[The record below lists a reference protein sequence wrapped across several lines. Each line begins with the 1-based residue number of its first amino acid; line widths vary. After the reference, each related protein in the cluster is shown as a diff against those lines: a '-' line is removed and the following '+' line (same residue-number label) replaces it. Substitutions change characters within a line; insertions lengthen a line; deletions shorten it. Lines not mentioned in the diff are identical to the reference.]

1 MRITPA
7 ENPPNHYRPSID
19 GLRAVAVLSV
29 LIFHLHPAHLPGGF
43 LGVDIFFVISGYLIT
58 GIIVREKLLDSFSY
72 ANFYARRIKRIFP
85 ALFVVL
91 LLCALVG
98 VTLLTPET
106 YLNFIKSS
114 RYASAQLANFFFSRK
129 VRYFEEGFAG
139 QPLLHTWSLGVEEQ
153 FYLFWPIFI
162 VGCITLLMGF
172 RPFAKS
178 SAESRTQ
185 HGSAMEEQQF
195 RFKENIEKNIW
206 LIFLLL
212 AIISFSWCSILSK
225 TNSNLAFYMFYTRAW
240 EFCLGALVSL
250 RVIPEPKKI
259 RTVNILEL
267 TGFLLVAG
275 SVMLVAEEWQ
285 SISFLRFGVV
295 LPCLGTAILLHSSG
309 RNGIITSFLSNQFP
323 VFIGK
328 ISYSLYLYHWP
339 MIIFYKICTGTQEV
353 SIGSSLAILFI
364 SFFLSVVSYLFVERP
379 ARRTTLSDRTII
391 AIGVAASIVCVVA
404 FRNMEQFDEASWRT
418 TRYVNGQTAPPDR
431 IPPQCSE
438 HVRDGVLYYDCKTA
452 EKPDAPM
459 VALVGDSHSPHYL
472 KAVAAWAGKNGYDVR
487 HLGVEG
493 CPMLVGDIR
502 IDSRIDDRHNEMC
515 GRALAFFS
523 NDIVD
528 DPNIRLIFL
537 AQRFDLFYDG
547 KGYLNQNPVFFFKD
561 RDGDHIVDHIAYY
574 QNQLISTVDRMREKG
589 KDLIILEQV
598 PILGNIN
605 DCDWEP
611 LYKKVFS
618 LARKCAYDYGFIE
631 KWQRPSMDFI
641 NAFATAHHIPVFDP
655 SPFLKGP
662 LDNGI
667 SLYQNNDH
675 LNSYGFQF
683 LVPYFVRE
691 MDGIMA
697 GPRLQHS
704 GLLNI
709 SGQQEQF
716 VAHP

>member
-1 MRITPA
+1 MRLTPT

-29 LIFHLHPAHLPGGF
+29 LFFHLHHANLPGGF

-58 GIIVREKLLDSFSY
+58 GIIVREKLLDTFSY

-98 VTLLTPET
+98 VILLTPET

-129 VRYFEEGFAG
+129 VGYFQEGFSG

-162 VGCITLLMGF
+162 VGCITVLMRF

-178 SAESRTQ
+178 ALPSAESRTQ
-185 HGSAMEEQQF
+185 HGSAMEG
-195 RFKENIEKNIW
+195 FKERIEKNIL
-206 LIFLLL
+206 LIFLFLT
-212 AIISFSWCSILSK
+212 IISFSWCSILSK
-225 TNSNLAFYMFYTRAW
+225 TNSNLAFYMFYARAW
-240 EFCLGALVSL
+240 EFCVGGLVSL
-250 RVIPEPKKI
+250 RLIPEPKKSV
-259 RTVNILEL
+259 VNILEL
-267 TGFLLVAG
+267 TGFLLVAV
-275 SVMLVAEEWQ
+275 SVMFVAEEWQ
-285 SISFLRFGVV
+285 SISFLRFGVIF
-295 LPCLGTAILLHSSG
+295 PCLGTAILLHSSG
-309 RNGIITSFLSNQFP
+309 RNGIVTSFLSHRIP

-339 MIIFYKICTGTQEV
+339 MIIFYRICTGTQEL
-353 SIGSSLAILFI
+353 SIGNSLAILSI
-364 SFFLSVVSYLFVERP
+364 SFFLSILSYLFVERP
-379 ARRTTLSDRTII
+379 ARRTTLSDRTVII
-391 AIGVAASIVCVVA
+391 IGAAASLVFVVA
-404 FRNMEQFDEASWRT
+404 FRNMEQFDEASWRI
-418 TRYVNGQTAPPDR
+418 TRYVNGLTVPPDP
-431 IPPQCSE
+431 IPAQCSE

-452 EKPDAPM
+452 GKPDAPM

-472 KAVAAWAGKNGYDVR
+472 KAVAAWAEKNGYDVR
-487 HLGVEG
+487 HLAVPG

-502 IDSRIDDRHNEMC
+502 IDSGLGDRNNMEC
-515 GRALAFFS
+515 SRARHLFL

-528 DPNIRLIFL
+528 NSNIRLIFL
-537 AQRFDLFYDG
+537 AQRFDLYYEG
-547 KGYLNQNPVFFFKD
+547 KGYLSRKRWFFFKN
-561 RDGDHIVDHIAYY
+561 RDGEHIVDHTAYY
-574 QNQLISTVDRMREKG
+574 RNQLISTVDTIREKG

-618 LARKCAYDYGFIE
+618 IERKCAYDHGFIE

-641 NAFATAHHIPVFDP
+641 HTFATAHHIPAFDP
-655 SPFLKGP
+655 APFLKGP
-662 LDNGI
+662 LDNGV
-667 SLYQNNDH
+667 SLYQDNDH

-691 MDGIMA
+691 MDGIVA
-697 GPRLQHS
+697 GSRLQHS
-704 GLLNI
+704 GLLTI

-716 VAHP
+716 VVLP